1 MVITRTSLCTERRS
15 ILTLFSSAFSHCDLV
30 ITGDKRPAVRGHRP
44 REVAIVTGQAR
55 GMAAGAR
62 KAAPMPPFAL
72 LAVVGLLAASLGPAA
87 AEIGV
92 GGALRAPTLD
102 RYKQVFRGFAA

>member
-1 MVITRTSLCTERRS
+1 M
-15 ILTLFSSAFSHCDLV
+15 
-30 ITGDKRPAVRGHRP
+30 
-44 REVAIVTGQAR
+44 TGQAR
-55 GMAAGAR
+55 GMAAGTR
-62 KAAPMPPFAL
+62 KVAPMPPLAL

-102 RYKQVFRGFAA
+102 RALGSGDRPLRRALMAKAAEESAVEAVEKFIFIRATPEELSLIHI